1 MEKYDF
7 TMQHLYGENHHHI
20 TKIINILQA
29 SNLEEVFIRKFYATI
44 PMLNLTGND
53 YKLYADLV
61 RNAFNFL
68 QKHDVSKSKVKLYK
82 ESRKSSEGDHTV
94 IEILSR
100 DMPFV
105 FDSAMCL
112 LNKLNIC
119 VERAAHPTI
128 FVSRDKNG
136 KLLSIDEVLS
146 NGGEEEIVIQI
157 LTSHA
162 LENEL
167 ATKVEAEL
175 NSILSFVEAAVYDWR
190 KTLDKLQLHI
200 NDFDKACNIENINL
214 HCEQKEFL
222 ENMRDK
228 YFVFLGAIQ
237 YSFNKD
243 KKAKIK
249 DSTLGILKL
258 DLDQF
263 EPLIETSVFTSN
275 FCKDTNLISIS
286 KLNKSSVVHRDVS
299 LDCLCVKTLDEKGN
313 IKTASIFIGLF
324 TSILYYQSATLIP
337 IIRDKLSFVLKKANF
352 RPHSYAGKELVSI
365 VEALPRDE
373 LFEISSEELFPLV
386 MEIYALL
393 FATELRLFLRKKGG
407 HLSCLLFL
415 PTELAN
421 TENVK
426 KLKANLT
433 FEYGPIVSHSFAQIN
448 SSKLC
453 YYHFIIDSKDTI
465 LNTTDLTQIE
475 KDLRSVTRP
484 WDISLKKLLLK
495 EYSKHKAMDI
505 FNKFQLAF
513 SVSYQE
519 KASYS
524 QSIIQDI
531 KNVSAVIDT
540 QEIIFKISPN
550 IEGKANLAQ
559 LKIYHLE
566 ELNLSAIMPMLQ
578 NMGLNVVAEQIHV
591 IEPLGNKGEVWL
603 HQFVLKADKETAKMI
618 EDAQE
623 NIEEAFHAM
632 WHNKCQNDPYNQLI
646 LKANLTHRQVTML
659 MGLSEYLCQ
668 VKIGYSHEYLG
679 QILNKHSKISKL
691 LVDLFY
697 SMFNNKLT
705 SEERLTKS
713 DLTRATIEKELDLIH
728 DNVEDQIIRRFIN
741 VLNNILRTNYF
752 LRDKNNHEKDYMSF
766 KIDSAKI
773 INIPLPSPYR
783 EIFVYS
789 ANFEAIHLRGG
800 KVARGGLRWS
810 DRSEDYRTEVLGLM
824 KTQVVKN
831 AVIVPTGSKGGF
843 VLKNTAGL
851 SREEFMAKGKEC
863 YKNFLRGMLDIT
875 DNMVEGRIH
884 HPKHIVR
891 YDQDDAYL
899 VVAADKGTATFSDI
913 ANSISDEYKFWL
925 GDAFASGGSK
935 GYDHKKM
942 AITARGA
949 WISVAR
955 HFREIGVDVDKDDFT
970 VVGIGDMSGDVFGNG
985 MLLSKHIKLLA
996 AFNHMHIFIDPNP
1009 NSAKSFLERER
1020 LFNLPRS
1027 TWEDYSSKVL
1037 SKGAR
1042 VYSRNEKSLQLTP
1055 EIKERFNIKCDNIS
1069 PINLMRILLTA
1080 EVDLL
1085 WNGGIGTYAK
1095 AKFETHEQ
1103 VGDKANDN
1111 LRCNGEDLRCKII
1124 GEGGNLGFTQHAR
1137 IEYARKGGRINT
1149 DAIDNSAGVDC
1160 SDHEVNLKIA
1170 LKELMNKGLMTEDER
1185 VSLLE
1190 SMTDDIA
1197 ELCLKDNRTQTRAL
1211 TIASQQGIDV
1221 LGSQEHFINLL
1232 EEQGIL
1238 DRELECLPSRQQ
1250 FTQLYASKQGLTRPE
1265 LSVLLAYSKN
1275 AIYDNLINTNLAEDP
1290 YFCNDLLLYF
1300 PEKMRKK
1307 YSEILISHP
1316 LRKEIITTSI
1326 TNSMVNRVD
1335 TFYLHLAVEST
1346 GHKFSDIA
1354 RAYTVT
1360 RDVFG
1365 LRELWKEINKL
1376 DGIVKVK
1383 DQVELSIVIKK
1394 FVMRSTSW
1402 LLRNYHH
1409 KINIAQAIEEYQ
1421 AQVKKLKKNIGSY
1434 LVNNFKE
1441 SFEEDLEEFK
1451 SMNVPE
1457 ELAHKIALLGPL
1469 SSAYN
1474 IAEISNRK
1482 KVPVD
1487 KVCKIYFELGYRFNV
1502 DWLRHV
1508 SRRLVGEN
1516 NWQKLA
1522 IQGFKDEL
1530 YDTHRKI
1537 VASAVESAEKHDHKL
1552 DHWYKA
1558 NDKQIKLFDRFIA
1571 EVKSQGEVEYA
1582 MMELSLKKLG
1592 NLLAK

>member
-29 SNLEEVFIRKFYATI
+29 SNLEETFIRKFYATI
-44 PMLNLTGND
+44 PMLNLKESD
-53 YKLYADLV
+53 YRLYADLV

-68 QKHDVSKSKVKLYK
+68 QRHDASKAKVKLYQ
-82 ESRKSSEGDHTV
+82 SSGEDADDDYTI

-100 DMPFV
+100 DMPFI

-112 LNKLNIC
+112 LNRLDIS
-119 VERAAHPTI
+119 VDRAAHPTI
-128 FVSRDKNG
+128 FVSRDGDG
-136 KLLSIDEVLS
+136 KLLSIDEALAKD
-146 NGGEEEIVIQI
+146 GEEEIIIQI

-162 LENEL
+162 LAEDL
-167 ATKVEAEL
+167 AVKVETEL
-175 NSILSFVEAAVYDWR
+175 NSILSLVEAAVYDWR
-190 KTLDKLQLHI
+190 KTLDKLQMHI
-200 NDFDKACNIENINL
+200 DAFDKAPYLEEEKL
-214 HCEQKEFL
+214 HYEQKEFL
-222 ENMRDK
+222 EKVRDK
-228 YFVFLGAIQ
+228 YFVFLGAVE
-237 YSFNKD
+237 YSFNH
-243 KKAKIK
+243 KKTKVE
-249 DSTLGILKL
+249 DSALGILRL
-258 DLDQF
+258 APDQF
-263 EPLIETSVFTSN
+263 DEDIDEVVFDSG
-275 FCKDTNLISIS
+275 FFEDKNLISIS
-286 KLNKSSVVHRDVS
+286 KLNKASVVHRDAI
-299 LDCLCVKTLDEKGN
+299 LDCLCIKTLDKKGN
-313 IKTASIFIGLF
+313 IKNASIFIGLF

-337 IIRDKLSFVLKKANF
+337 IIRDKLRFVLKKANF
-352 RPHSYAGKELVSI
+352 SPHSYAGKELVSI
-365 VEALPRDE
+365 IEALPRDE
-373 LFEISSEELFPLV
+373 LFEISSEELYPLV

-393 FATELRLFLRKKGG
+393 FAAELRVFLRKRGG

-421 TENVK
+421 SENVK

-433 FEYGPIVSHSFAQIN
+433 FEYGPIISHSFAQIN
-448 SSKLC
+448 SSRLC
-453 YYHFIIDSKDTI
+453 YYSFIIDSKDANI
-465 LNTTDLTQIE
+465 NTADLTQIE
-475 KDLRSVTRP
+475 KDLRSVIRP
-484 WDISLKKLLLK
+484 WDSSLKKLLLK
-495 EYSKHKAMDI
+495 EYPKHKALDV
-505 FNKFQLAF
+505 FAKFQLAF
-513 SVSYQE
+513 PVSYQE
-519 KASYS
+519 KTNYS
-524 QSIIQDI
+524 KTIIEDI
-531 KNVSAVIDT
+531 ENISSVVENKK
-540 QEIIFKISPN
+540 IIFKISPS
-550 IEGKANLAQ
+550 IEGKVNLAQ

-566 ELNLSAIMPMLQ
+566 GLNLSEIMPMLQ
-578 NMGLNVVAEQIHV
+578 NMGLNVVAEQIHIV
-591 IEPLGNKGEVWL
+591 EPFGNQGEIWL
-603 HQFVLKADKETAKMI
+603 HQFVLKVDKEVTQMI
-618 EDAQE
+618 ENAQE
-623 NIEEAFHAM
+623 NIEEAFYAI
-632 WHNKCQNDPYNQLI
+632 WYEKCQNDPYNQLI
-646 LKANLTHRQVTML
+646 LKANLTYRQVTML
-659 MGLSEYLCQ
+659 MALSEYLCQ
-668 VKIGYSHEYLG
+668 IKIGYSHEYIG
-679 QILNKHSKISKL
+679 QVLNKHSKISKL
-691 LVDLFY
+691 LVSLFY
-697 SMFNNKLT
+697 SMFNVKLT
-705 SEERLTKS
+705 GEERLKKS
-713 DLTRATIEKELDLIH
+713 ESIRSNIEKELTLIH
-728 DNVEDQIIRRFIN
+728 DNVEDQILRRFIN
-741 VLNNILRTNYF
+741 VLNNTLRTNYF
-752 LRDKNNHEKDYMSF
+752 LRDENGKEKDYMSF

-773 INIPLPSPYR
+773 INIPPPSPYR

-789 ANFEAIHLRGG
+789 ASFEAIHLRGG

-851 SREEFMAKGKEC
+851 SRDEFMAKGKEC

-875 DNMVEGRIH
+875 DNIIDGKVH

-891 YDQDDAYL
+891 YDKDDAYL

-985 MLLSKHIKLLA
+985 MLLSKHIRLVA
-996 AFNHMHIFIDPNP
+996 AFNHMHIFVDPNP
-1009 NSAKSFLERER
+1009 DSAKSFVERER

-1027 TWEDYSSKVL
+1027 TWEDYSTKAL
-1037 SKGAR
+1037 SKGGR
-1042 VYSRNEKSLQLTP
+1042 IYSRSEKSLALTP
-1055 EIKERFNIKCDNIS
+1055 EIKERFNLKCDSIS
-1069 PINLMRILLTA
+1069 PNNLIKVLLTA
-1080 EVDLL
+1080 EVGLL

-1111 LRCNGEDLRCKII
+1111 LRCNAEDLRCKII
-1124 GEGGNLGFTQHAR
+1124 GEGGNLGLTQHAR

-1170 LKELMNKGLMTEDER
+1170 LKELMNKGLMTENKR
-1185 VSLLE
+1185 VALLE

-1211 TIASQQGIDV
+1211 TIASQQGVDI
-1221 LGSQEHFINLL
+1221 LGAQEHFINIL
-1232 EEQGIL
+1232 EEQKIL
-1238 DRELECLPSRQQ
+1238 DRELECLPTRQQ

-1290 YFCNDLLLYF
+1290 YFTDDLLLYF

-1346 GHKFSDIA
+1346 GHNFSDIA

-1365 LRELWKEINKL
+1365 IRELWKEINKL

-1383 DQVELSIVIKK
+1383 DQVELSIIIKK
-1394 FVMRSTSW
+1394 FVMRATSW
-1402 LLRNYHH
+1402 LLRNYYH
-1409 KINIAQAIEEYQ
+1409 KINIASVVQEYQ
-1421 AQVKKLKKNIGSY
+1421 EQVKKLKKTIEPS
-1434 LVNNFKE
+1434 LVRNFKQ
-1441 SFEEDLEEFK
+1441 SFDDDLENFK
-1451 SMNVPE
+1451 SMNVPA

-1508 SRRLVGEN
+1508 SRKLVGEN

-1552 DHWYKA
+1552 DYWYKI
-1558 NDKQIKLFDRFIA
+1558 NNKQIKLFDRFIA
-1571 EVKSQGEVEYA
+1571 DVKSQADVEYA
-1582 MMELSLKKLG
+1582 MVELSLKKLS
-1592 NLLAK
+1592 NLLVK

>member
-29 SNLEEVFIRKFYATI
+29 SNLEEMFIRKFYATI
-44 PMLNLTGND
+44 PMLNLKESD
-53 YKLYADLV
+53 YKLYADLA
-61 RNAFNFL
+61 RNAFSFL
-68 QKHDVSKSKVKLYK
+68 QKRDMSKTNVKLCQSISKDADSDY
-82 ESRKSSEGDHTV
+82 TI

-100 DMPFV
+100 DMPFII
-105 FDSAMCL
+105 DSAICL

-119 VERAAHPTI
+119 IDRVAHPTI
-128 FVSRDKNG
+128 FVSRDGSG
-136 KLLSIDEVLS
+136 KLLSIDDNLAE
-146 NGGEEEIVIQI
+146 NGEEEIIIQI
-157 LTSHA
+157 LTSNA
-162 LENEL
+162 LDQDL
-167 ATKVEAEL
+167 ALKVEKEL
-175 NSILSFVEAAVYDWR
+175 NSILSFVEVAVGDWK
-190 KTLDKLQLHI
+190 KTLDKLQLQI
-200 NDFDKACNIENINL
+200 DGFDKTPHLEGEDL
-214 HCEQKEFL
+214 HKEQKEFL

-228 YFVFLGAIQ
+228 YFVFLGAEE
-237 YSFNKD
+237 YSFNPD
-243 KKAKIK
+243 KTKVKGSA
-249 DSTLGILKL
+249 LGILSL
-258 DLDQF
+258 DSDQF
-263 EPLIETSVFTSN
+263 DQFINEAVFDSS
-275 FCKDTNLISIS
+275 FFEDKNLISIS
-286 KLNKSSVVHRDVS
+286 KLNKASVVHRDAS
-299 LDCLCVKTLDEKGN
+299 LDCLCIKTIDEKGN
-313 IKTASIFIGLF
+313 IKSASVFIGLF

-337 IIRDKLSFVLKKANF
+337 IIREKLRFVLKKANF
-352 RPHSYAGKELVSI
+352 SLHSYAGKELVSI
-365 VEALPRDE
+365 IEALPRDE
-373 LFEISSEELFPLV
+373 LFEISSEELYPLV

-393 FATELRLFLRKKGG
+393 FATELRLFVRKRGG

-421 TENVK
+421 SENVK

-433 FEYGPIVSHSFAQIN
+433 FEYGPIISHSFAQIN
-448 SSKLC
+448 SSRLC
-453 YYHFIIDSKDTI
+453 YYSFIIDSKDANI
-465 LNTTDLTQIE
+465 NTTDLIQIE
-475 KDLRSVTRP
+475 KDLRAVTRP
-484 WDISLKKLLLK
+484 WDSSLKELLLK
-495 EYSKHKAMDI
+495 EYTKHKALGI
-505 FNKFQLAF
+505 YAKFQLAF
-513 SVSYQE
+513 PVSYQV
-519 KASYS
+519 KTSYS
-524 QSIIQDI
+524 KTILEDI
-531 KNVSAVIDT
+531 ENISDVINNR
-540 QEIIFKISPN
+540 EIIFKISPS
-550 IEGKANLAQ
+550 IEGKINLAQ

-566 ELNLSAIMPMLQ
+566 ELNLSEIMPMLQ
-578 NMGLNVVAEQIHV
+578 NMGLNVVAEQIHIV
-591 IEPLGNKGEVWL
+591 EPFGHQGEVWL
-603 HQFVLKADKETAKMI
+603 HQFVLKVDKETAHMI
-618 EDAQE
+618 DVAKE
-623 NIEEAFHAM
+623 NIEEAFYAM
-632 WHNKCQNDPYNQLI
+632 WHEKCQNNPYNQLI
-646 LKANLTHRQVTML
+646 LNANLTHRQVTML

-668 VKIGYSHEYLG
+668 IKIGYSHEYIG
-679 QILNKHSKISKL
+679 QVLNKHSKISKL
-691 LVDLFY
+691 LVSLFY
-697 SMFNNKLT
+697 SMFNNKLAG
-705 SEERLTKS
+705 EERLKQS
-713 DLTRATIEKELDLIH
+713 ESTRSNIEKELNLIH

-752 LRDKNNHEKDYMSF
+752 LRDENNQEKDYMSF
-766 KIDSAKI
+766 KINSSEI

-789 ANFEAIHLRGG
+789 ASFEAIHLRGG

-810 DRSEDYRTEVLGLM
+810 DRTEDYRTEVLGLM

-851 SREEFMAKGKEC
+851 NRDELMAKGKEC

-875 DNMVEGRIH
+875 DNIIEGKIH

-949 WISVAR
+949 WISVTR
-955 HFREIGVDVDKDDFT
+955 HFHEIGVNVDKDDFT

-985 MLLSKHIKLLA
+985 MLLSKHIRLLG
-996 AFNHMHIFIDPNP
+996 AFNHMHIFVDPNP
-1009 NSAKSFLERER
+1009 DSAKSFLERER

-1027 TWEDYSSKVL
+1027 TWEDYSAKVL
-1037 SKGAR
+1037 SKGGR
-1042 VYSRNEKSLQLTP
+1042 IYSRKEKSLELTP
-1055 EIKERFNIKCDNIS
+1055 EIKERFNIKSDTIS
-1069 PINLMRILLTA
+1069 PNALIKVLLTA

-1124 GEGGNLGFTQHAR
+1124 GEGGNLGFTQYAR

-1160 SDHEVNLKIA
+1160 SDHEVNIKIILKQ
-1170 LKELMNKGLMTEDER
+1170 LMDKGLMTENKR
-1185 VSLLE
+1185 VALLE

-1197 ELCLKDNRTQTRAL
+1197 ELVLKDNRTQTRAL
-1211 TIASQQGIDV
+1211 TIAAQQGVDI

-1232 EEQGIL
+1232 EEQKIL

-1275 AIYDNLINTNLAEDP
+1275 AIYENLINTNLVEDP
-1290 YFCNDLLLYF
+1290 YFTDDLLLYF

-1307 YSEILISHP
+1307 YSEIITSHP
-1316 LRKEIITTSI
+1316 LRKEIIATTI
-1326 TNSMVNRVD
+1326 TNSMVNRID

-1365 LRELWKEINKL
+1365 IRELWKEINKL

-1383 DQVELSIVIKK
+1383 DQVELSIIIKK

-1409 KINIAQAIEEYQ
+1409 KINISSVVEEYQ
-1421 AQVKKLKKNIGSY
+1421 AQVKKLEKTIESS
-1434 LVNNFKE
+1434 LVRNFKQ
-1441 SFEEDLEEFK
+1441 SFDEDLESFIA
-1451 SMNVPE
+1451 MNVPE

-1474 IAEISNRK
+1474 IVEISNKK

-1508 SRRLVGEN
+1508 SRKLLGEN

-1537 VASAVESAEKHDHKL
+1537 VASAVESSEKHDHDL
-1552 DHWYKA
+1552 EHWYKT
-1558 NDKQIKLFDRFIA
+1558 NNKHIMLFDRFISD
-1571 EVKSQGEVEYA
+1571 VKSQADVEYA
-1582 MMELSLKKLG
+1582 MVELSLKKLG
-1592 NLLAK
+1592 AIIAK